1 MRILVVTPTLGTSP
15 WLAETVA
22 SVATVCPAAAHVLV
36 APGVAVAG
44 LQRKFPGVIVLPEPG
59 GGMYAAI
66 NAGLAAAEWDAFTYL
81 NDDDLLRPRFTDV
94 VAAVVAAGPD
104 RPLLAYG
111 SVELINHTGARLGT
125 IPVSRFPGHNRRLYA
140 ERLEPVYQHGTL
152 VTRAAWRAVGG
163 FDASF
168 ARCGDSEYLARL
180 CVQGVPAIHVRG
192 PVGAFRLHPGQF
204 TKDRPAMLAERDRV
218 DAKLDLRNVPPGGR
232 AWARF
237 CFRSGNLGVYA
248 ERLARHGWISFDQL
262 LERG

>member
-1 MRILVVTPTLGTSP
+1 MKVIVVTPTLGTSP

-22 SVATVCPAAAHVLV
+22 SVAALAVGGRHVLV
-36 APGVAVAG
+36 APAPAVAG
-44 LQRKFPGVIVLPEPG
+44 LRQKFPGTTVLPEPG

-81 NDDDLLRPRFTDV
+81 NDDDLLRPRFADV
-94 VAAVVAAGPD
+94 VAAVAAGRD

-111 SVELINHTGARLGT
+111 SVELIDRAGAHLGT
-125 IPVSRFPGHNRRLYA
+125 IPVSRFPAHNRRLYA

-168 ARCGDSEYLARL
+168 TRCGDSEYLARL

-204 TKDRPAMLAERDRV
+204 TKDRPAMLADRDRV
-218 DAKLDLRNVPPGGR
+218 DAKLGLREGTQRGQ

-237 CFRSGNLGVYA
+237 CFRAGNLAVYA